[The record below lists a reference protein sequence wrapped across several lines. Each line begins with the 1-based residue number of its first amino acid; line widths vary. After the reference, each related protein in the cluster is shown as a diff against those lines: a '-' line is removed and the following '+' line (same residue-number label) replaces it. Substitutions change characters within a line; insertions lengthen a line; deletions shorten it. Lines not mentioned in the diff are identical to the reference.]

1 MKAFQAGNNTNGEEK
16 VFLCVKL
23 QSLQTIAA
31 KVVFFCMHK
40 SFTFTED
47 LTILVC

>member
-31 KVVFFCMHK
+31 KVVFFACINL
-40 SFTFTED
+40 SPSLRT
-47 LTILVC
+47 